1 MGVKRIRNRCLSA
14 SIWNVSPFLVA
25 KRPCNPYHFIFIFIK
40 EIAMGKNVVQKILQ
54 EHLVSGELIPGHEVS
69 IRIDQTLTQD
79 ATGTMAYLQ
88 FEAMGLDRV
97 RNELAV
103 SYVDHNTIQVGFEN
117 ADDHQYLQSVASK
130 YGIIYSKPGNGIC
143 HQLHLERFGA
153 PGKTLLGSD
162 SHTPTGGGVG
172 MIAIGA
178 GGIDVAVAMG
188 GGPFYLTA
196 PKVVKINLTGKLR
209 PWVTAKDV
217 ILKVLQLFTTKG
229 NVGCIFEYGGPGL
242 KHLTVPERATITN
255 MGAESGAT
263 TSVFPSDEIT
273 RAFLDAQGRGN
284 VWRELVAD
292 PDAIYDKEVTI
303 NLSKLE
309 ALAAAPHSPDNIV
322 TVASIAGTKVDQV
335 LIGSCTNSS
344 YMDLKTV
351 AKILSGRR
359 VHPDVTAG
367 VGPGSKQVL
376 EMMADDG
383 GLSTLLAAGVRLFEN
398 ACGFCIGNSQSP
410 RTSSVSLRTNNRNFE
425 GRSGTKSAGVYLVSP
440 PVAALAILQGKVVDP
455 ATVTDIKYPRVK
467 MPKTYKVDDGM
478 LIRPSIDPASVTI
491 VRGPNIGEPPR
502 NAPLPGSING
512 VATLKVGDKIT
523 TDHIM
528 PAGSRLKYRS
538 NVPAYSQYVFEPNDP
553 EFPKRAALLRDAG
566 KHNIIVGGESYGQG
580 SSREHAALCPMYLG
594 VKAVLAKSIERIHAA
609 NLINFG
615 IIPLLFEN
623 AGDYESIM
631 QGDEL
636 TVTGIREALQGGV
649 ERIVIRDVTKGCD
662 VPAKIILTARQRAII
677 LAGGLLNF
685 TKDEKHAV

>member
-1 MGVKRIRNRCLSA
+1 MG
-14 SIWNVSPFLVA
+14 
-25 KRPCNPYHFIFIFIK
+25 
-40 EIAMGKNVVQKILQ
+40 MNVVQKILK
-54 EHLVSGELIPGHEVS
+54 EHLVSGEVIPGQEIS

-117 ADDHQYLQSVASK
+117 ADDHQYLQSVAAK

-143 HQLHLERFGA
+143 HQVHLERFGA

-172 MIAIGA
+172 MLAIGA

-196 PKVVKINLTGKLR
+196 PRVVKINLTGKLR

-217 ILKVLQLFTTKG
+217 ILKVLQLFTTRG

-242 KHLTVPERATITN
+242 KHLSVPERATITN

-263 TSVFPSDEIT
+263 TSVFPSDEVT
-273 RAFLDAQGRGN
+273 KAFLQAQARGE

-292 PDAIYDKEVTI
+292 PDATYDKEVTI

-367 VGPGSKQVL
+367 IAPGSKQVL
-376 EMMADDG
+376 EMIADDG
-383 GLSTLLAAGVRLFEN
+383 GMSTLLAAGVRLFEN

-410 RTSSVSLRTNNRNFE
+410 KTHSVSLRTNNRNFE

-440 PVAALAILQGKVVDP
+440 PVAALAILQGKIVDP
-455 ATVTDIKYPRVK
+455 ASVTDIKYPKVK
-467 MPKTYKVDDGM
+467 MPKAYKVDDSM
-478 LIRPSIDPASVTI
+478 LLPPSNDPASVVI

-502 NAPLPGSING
+502 NVPLPESLNG

-528 PAGSRLKYRS
+528 PAGARLKYRS
-538 NVPAYSQYVFEPNDP
+538 NVPAYSEYVFEPNDAT
-553 EFPKRAALLRDAG
+553 FPKRAAALRDAG
-566 KHNIIVGGESYGQG
+566 KHNIVVGGESYGQG
-580 SSREHAALCPMYLG
+580 SSREHAALCPMFLG
-594 VKAVLAKSIERIHAA
+594 VKAVLAKSIERIHSA

-615 IIPLLFEN
+615 ILPLLFEN
-623 AGDYESIM
+623 PADYEAIT

-636 TVTGIREALQGGV
+636 VVAGMRAAVQGGD
-649 ERIVIRDVTKGCD
+649 ERVVLRNITLGCD
-662 VPAKIILTARQRAII
+662 VAAKLILTARQRAII

-685 TKDEKHAV
+685 TKNGK